1 MIWPITDNVIGLGFA
16 GSVSLSV
23 SFSGHRKTGFHPGG
37 GQSRAP
43 PSGLRRI
50 LIIVGDAVFH
60 SGQPRNAG
68 CRAYWQLSE
77 VI

>member
-1 MIWPITDNVIGLGFA
+1 MVWPITGNVIGLGFA

-23 SFSGHRKTGFHPGG
+23 SFFGQSKTGLRPGG

-50 LIIVGDAVFH
+50 LIIVGDAVLH
-60 SGQPRNAG
+60 SEQPRNVG
-68 CRAYWQLSE
+68 CHAYW
-77 VI
+77 